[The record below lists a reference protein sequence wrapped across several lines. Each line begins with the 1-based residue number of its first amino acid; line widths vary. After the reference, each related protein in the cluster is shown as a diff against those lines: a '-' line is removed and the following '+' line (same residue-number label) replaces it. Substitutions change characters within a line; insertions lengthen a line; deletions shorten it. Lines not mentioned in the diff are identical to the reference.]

1 LYLDAYN
8 ETWRW
13 IGLVSRSL
21 FCSPER
27 WARAGWLA
35 LAVAFSS
42 SAALAAPPALSPIL
56 PSCVPK
62 RANSVVS
69 LITYPEGTWASI
81 RTCFRKTGTTDF
93 YFVEMRNVGRGSYWA
108 VLPRPE
114 DATAAVDVFF
124 AVMGV
129 EGRETR
135 TPLMTIPVTSP
146 CGTTLTTEQ
155 ARYAQNL
162 VVGETAKNQFGL
174 SVLGFLCDGV
184 ISRIDFAGKLR
195 PDDACRI
202 ALIADAMGLGDEGKK
217 LAPAVLLGGGA
228 TLIRSGDKGE
238 ASKPRP

>member
-1 LYLDAYN
+1 
-8 ETWRW
+8 
-13 IGLVSRSL
+13 LVGQSISC
-21 FCSPER
+21 FPVR
-27 WARAGWLA
+27 WARPAW
-35 LAVAFSS
+35 LAVAVALCS
-42 SAALAAPPALSPIL
+42 SAALAAPPALSPLL

-69 LITYPEGTWASI
+69 LITNTEGTWASV
-81 RTCFRKTGTTDF
+81 RAYFRKTGTSDS

-124 AVMGV
+124 AVMDV

-135 TPLMTIPVTSP
+135 TPPMTIPVISP
-146 CGTTLTTEQ
+146 CSTTLTTEQ

-162 VVGETAKNQFGL
+162 VVGETAKFQGGL

-184 ISRIDFAGKLR
+184 ISRIDVAGKLR
-195 PDDACRI
+195 PDDACRST
-202 ALIADAMGLGDEGKK
+202 LIADAMGLGDGGKRT
-217 LAPAVLLGGGA
+217 APVVLLGGGA
-228 TLIRSGDKGE
+228 TLIRASDKGE